1 MDSQTR
7 YHRHQCHLSTFIALR
22 NQNGTGSRHHLVLQL
37 PAATSALYLLALATN
52 PVMFSGAEQF
62 NGSDPDQNIWPNSK
76 TVWVLPIPS
85 FDWIQLEPG
94 FLFPNFEL
102 GGQTSP
108 KCEIIGDRYV
118 FHYGGRRTETF
129 WNTQTCSINA
139 NAAFLLDLNTLNW
152 TDTYTSKSKSY
163 KVIPQVFAKIG
174 GK

>member
-1 MDSQTR
+1 MSSIDI
-7 YHRHQCHLSTFIALR
+7 YSTQKS
-22 NQNGTGSRHHLVLQL
+22 NCTGSRHHRVLQL
-37 PAATSALYLLALATN
+37 PTATFALYLLALPTN

-76 TVWVLPIPS
+76 TVCSWVLSILS
-85 FDWIQLEPG
+85 FDWIQLEPR

-139 NAAFLLDLNTLNW
+139 NAAFLLDLNTLN
-152 TDTYTSKSKSY
+152 
-163 KVIPQVFAKIG
+163 
-174 GK
+174 